1 MLLAQMHLAL
11 MFFAAKVRKPV
22 VVVWEQRSLRD
33 ILDLDDKPHSLGV
46 RDCTGGLGTTPFTGH
61 YGVRPDHGPSASR
74 IHGRAALTNALSRVQ
89 LVYYGT
95 QHWSHPTQ
103 RGLFKV
109 IDELSA
115 VQPAVQPAQ

>member
-61 YGVRPDHGPSASR
+61 YGVRLDHGPSASHPHIR
-74 IHGRAALTNALSRVQ
+74 GRATMAPLHVRCH
-89 LVYYGT
+89 VYSWCTTARTTGRT
-95 QHWSHPTQ
+95 
-103 RGLFKV
+103 
-109 IDELSA
+109 
-115 VQPAVQPAQ
+115 